1 LTVLVLVAFVAA
13 PVWAEEKPSA
23 TQPVKVP
30 IEILK
35 SKHIAV
41 QVKVNGKGPF
51 RLIFDTG
58 APAMLV
64 STRLAREAEVIPK
77 NTKKS
82 PFGIFGGRPEKM
94 KTMEIGDLKVEN
106 VPAMVMDHPLVEIMS
121 SILGPIDGIVGYP
134 FWGRYRMTVDYQAKE
149 MTFVPVNYKPEDIMQ
164 TLMNTMMLRMDGN
177 NAPTI
182 LSPKAQWGFT
192 AGKDSDDEES
202 GVLVREV
209 LKDSAVDKA
218 GLKRDDRVLTL
229 DGRWTDTVV
238 DLFEA
243 AGHVSPGAT
252 VPLKIKRDGKE
263 MTLKVTP
270 VSGL

>member
-1 LTVLVLVAFVAA
+1 MLAFVAGPA
-13 PVWAEEKPSA
+13 FAEDKPSA
-23 TQPVKVP
+23 TQPAKVP

-58 APAMLV
+58 APTMLV
-64 STRLAREAEVIPK
+64 STRLAKEADMIAK

-82 PFGIFGGRPEKM
+82 PFSMFAPKPEVM
-94 KTMEIGDLKVEN
+94 KTMEIGDLKIDN
-106 VPAMVMDHPLVEIMS
+106 MPTMVMDHPLVEIMS

-134 FWGRYRMTVDYQAKE
+134 FWGRYRMTIDYQAKE
-149 MTFVPVNYKPEDIMQ
+149 MTFVPVDYKPADIMQ
-164 TLMNTMMLRMDGN
+164 TLMNTMMLRMNGN

-192 AGKDSDDEES
+192 AGKDSDDEEA
-202 GVLVREV
+202 GVVVREV
-209 LKDSAVDKA
+209 LKDSAAGNA
-218 GLKRDDRVLTL
+218 GLKKDDRLLTL

-243 AGHVSPGAT
+243 AGHVAPGKT

-270 VSGL
+270 ASGL

>member
-1 LTVLVLVAFVAA
+1 VFAFVAA
-13 PVWAEEKPSA
+13 PAFAEEKPSA
-23 TQPVKVP
+23 TQPVTVP

-58 APAMLV
+58 APTMLV
-64 STRLAREAEVIPK
+64 STRLAKESGLVSK

-82 PFGIFGGRPEKM
+82 PFGMFAPGQETM
-94 KTMEIGDLKVEN
+94 KTLEIGDLKVEN
-106 VPAMVMDHPLVEIMS
+106 MPTIVMDHPLVEIMS
-121 SILGPIDGIVGYP
+121 NLLGPIDGIVGYP
-134 FWGRYRMTVDYQAKE
+134 FWGRYRMTIDYQAKE
-149 MTFVPVNYKPEDIMQ
+149 MTFAPVDYQPADIMQ
-164 TLMNTMMLRMDGN
+164 SMMTTLMTRMDGKG
-177 NAPTI
+177 APVI

-192 AGKDSDDEES
+192 AGKDSDDEEA
-202 GVLVREV
+202 GVVVREV
-209 LKDSAVDKA
+209 LKDSSADKA

-243 AGHVSPGAT
+243 AGHVSPDKT
-252 VPLKIKRDGKE
+252 VPLRIKRDGKE

-270 VSGL
+270 SSGL